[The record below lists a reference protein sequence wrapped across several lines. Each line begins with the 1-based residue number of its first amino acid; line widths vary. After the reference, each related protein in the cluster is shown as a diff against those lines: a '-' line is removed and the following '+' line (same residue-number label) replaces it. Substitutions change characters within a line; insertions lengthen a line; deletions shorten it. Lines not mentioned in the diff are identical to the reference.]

1 MSIIDLDTDARLHR
15 LDTLARWM
23 DDRFRVPGTSF
34 HFGLDGLVGLI
45 PVIGDLIGL
54 AVSLHVLA
62 SAKDLGAPSALLRRM
77 GLTIAL
83 DTLIGSIPLAGDIFD
98 FSYKANRRN
107 VTLLKRHLG
116 QDMRRERIAISGLT
130 VRKSA
135 ALG

>member
-1 MSIIDLDTDARLHR
+1 
-15 LDTLARWM
+15 M

-45 PVIGDLIGL
+45 PVMGDLLGL

-62 SAKDLGAPSALLRRM
+62 SAKDMGAPPALLRRM

-83 DTLIGSIPLAGDIFD
+83 DTLVGSIPLAGDLFD
-98 FSYKANRRN
+98 LGYKSNRRN
-107 VTLLKRHLG
+107 VTLLKRYLG
-116 QDMRRERIAISGLT
+116 QDMRRERVAISGLN